1 MSSLM
6 YLQPR
11 EVMET
16 EQKYLWVFGICT
28 VASIRTS
35 VGCKQMF
42 WLKSEGLLLF
52 YTQCAAQLRAA
63 ELGFVKAYSL
73 IVM

>member
-1 MSSLM
+1 
-6 YLQPR
+6 
-11 EVMET
+11 
-16 EQKYLWVFGICT
+16 
-28 VASIRTS
+28 
-35 VGCKQMF
+35 MF